1 MNPSSEFL
9 NIRVILSHPSPQTSQ
24 LVIMQYELF
33 YCLSCFNAGYV
44 TQLTGHRQVEHKQE
58 KKKKKKKVLETQGD
72 TGEAGVTAVTLD

>member
-24 LVIMQYELF
+24 LVIMRYQLF

-44 TQLTGHRQVEHKQE
+44 TKLIDHRQVEHKQE
-58 KKKKKKKVLETQGD
+58 KKNEEKSSGD

>member
-24 LVIMQYELF
+24 LVIMRYQLF

-44 TQLTGHRQVEHKQE
+44 TKLIDHRQVEHKQE
-58 KKKKKKKVLETQGD
+58 KKMKKKVLETQGD
-72 TGEAGVTAVTLD
+72 TGEAGVRAVTLD